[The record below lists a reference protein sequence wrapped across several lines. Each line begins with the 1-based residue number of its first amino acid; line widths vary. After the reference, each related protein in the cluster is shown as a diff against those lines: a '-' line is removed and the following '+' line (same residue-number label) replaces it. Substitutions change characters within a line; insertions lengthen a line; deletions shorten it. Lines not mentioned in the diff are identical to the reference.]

1 MSDNAKPRRVRAR
14 VTRTVTELAIVTLD
28 RHGNI
33 DEFIETLDEIECV
46 EIELRSVD
54 SVISY
59 HD

>member
-1 MSDNAKPRRVRAR
+1 MDDQKPRRVRAR
-14 VTRTVTELAIVTLD
+14 ITRVVTELAVVTLN
-28 RHGNI
+28 RNGCLE
-33 DEFIETLDEIECV
+33 EFIETLDEIETV

>member
-14 VTRTVTELAIVTLD
+14 VTRTVTEMAIVTLD

-33 DEFIETLDEIECV
+33 DELIETLDEIECV
-46 EIELRSVD
+46 DIELRSVD
-54 SVISY
+54 RVISY